1 MQSQALRNSS
11 QGSVCHKGV
20 YFSMRIGIIGTSAIA
35 GHFVEGARLAGGIDI
50 AAVYSRS
57 LETGEA
63 FAREWK
69 IPIVY
74 TSLDALA
81 ESTAVD
87 AAYIASPNAFHYSQ
101 SKRMLAGGKHVLCEK
116 PIVTAPEQFDELCAF
131 AAEKGLVYM
140 EAIMMRYLPAREILH
155 KAMGQIGRISAAR
168 FDFSQLSSR
177 YPALLKG
184 CNEMLHP
191 SPFPLADSVKR

>member
-155 KAMGQIGRISAAR
+155 KAMGQIGRIC
-168 FDFSQLSSR
+168 
-177 YPALLKG
+177 LLYTS
-184 CNEMLHP
+184 P
-191 SPFPLADSVKR
+191 SPRD